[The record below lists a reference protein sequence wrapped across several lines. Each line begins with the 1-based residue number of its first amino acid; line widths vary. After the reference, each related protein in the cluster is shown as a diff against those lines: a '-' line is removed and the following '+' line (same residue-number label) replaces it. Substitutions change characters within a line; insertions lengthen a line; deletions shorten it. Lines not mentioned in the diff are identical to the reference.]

1 MADLMPI
8 GRFARLTALSAK
20 ALRLYD
26 ELGLLRPAVIDITTG
41 YRYYS
46 RAQVPLARRIQ
57 ALRALAM
64 PLAAIHTLLA
74 TPEPAAVRAQ
84 LAGHRQELEQRIAD
98 YQRALTNLQGL
109 DRWYEQHG
117 QEATMEAQSQPYAC
131 SFCGKPNA
139 AVQRLIAG
147 PKGVFICNEC
157 VVLCNK
163 ILDPDEPPTASDEER
178 ATAHGPTA

>member
-1 MADLMPI
+1 MPS
-8 GRFARLTALSAK
+8 GHLARLSVLSGRV
-20 ALRLYD
+20 LPLYE
-26 ELGLLRPAVIDITTG
+26 ELGLVRLAVFDMSTCYGSFT
-41 YRYYS
+41 RS
-46 RAQVPLARRIQ
+46 KVPLARRIQ
-57 ALRALAM
+57 AIRALAM
-64 PLAAIHTLLA
+64 PVAAIRTLLA

-109 DRWYEQHG
+109 DRWYAQHG

-139 AVQRLIAG
+139 EVQRLIAG

-163 ILDPDEPPTASDEER
+163 ILDPDEPPTAGDEER